1 LRDALVQVSLS
12 ETTKFIEEQYPI
24 LDNKPALM
32 RAFKKTIL
40 IDVRPSFL
48 SHSHVLT
55 NTSRSMHKHKHK
67 HKHTHLHA
75 HSQRQ
80 MAYMPAWPHALQHAS
95 TRA

>member
-40 IDVRPSFL
+40 IDVRPPL
-48 SHSHVLT
+48 SLPLPCAKQ
-55 NTSRSMHKHKHK
+55 HKQKH
-67 HKHTHLHA
+67 A
-75 HSQRQ
+75 
-80 MAYMPAWPHALQHAS
+80 
-95 TRA
+95 